1 MELKIEYI
9 AVDDL
14 KPYERNT
21 RKHGEEDVE
30 GIIKS
35 IEKCGFNDPIGI
47 WSDKNIIVEG
57 HGRLMAAKQLGME
70 TVPCIRLDHLD
81 DKGRREYAIL
91 HNATAELSIW
101 DKDFLSME
109 LPELDLDDFNFDF
122 GIDTDA
128 EEETEI
134 VEDEAPEVDEE
145 NEPITKLGD
154 IWQLGRHRLMCGDS
168 TDKAT
173 VELLMNGNKADMVF
187 TDPPYGYNYQ
197 SNMREKTSKFDVI
210 ENDDKI
216 LDFFPCIQSVCDG
229 FVYICTTWKTADKW
243 IELFKQYYDLTNV
256 IIWDKG
262 GGGIGDL
269 FHTFSTDYEMILVC
283 NNGHEI
289 KGKRYGSVWN
299 FTNQEITKMKKEEL
313 LNIVLEQ
320 KKFYSIWQEKKDNP
334 NEYVHPT
341 QKPVSLSARAIR
353 SSTEI
358 GNNVIDLFGGSG
370 STIMACE
377 QTGRNCYTMELDP
390 KYCDVIIQRFE
401 NFTGTKAVKLN

>member
-1 MELKIEYI
+1 MDIKNILVK
-9 AVDDL
+9 DL
-14 KPYERNT
+14 IPY
-21 RKHGEEDVE
+21 
-30 GIIKS
+30 
-35 IEKCGFNDPIGI
+35 
-47 WSDKNIIVEG
+47 DKNTKKHDDVQINNVAESIKQYGFVQPIVIDKNNVVVIG
-57 HGRLMAAKQLGME
+57 HCRLLAAKKLKMAD
-70 TVPCIRLDHLD
+70 VPCVCVEDLTEEQVKALRIVDN
-81 DKGRREYAIL
+81 KSNE
-91 HNATAELSIW
+91 SPW
-101 DKDFLSME
+101 DFDFLADE
-109 LPELDLDDFNFDF
+109 LVDLDLSDFSFDF
-122 GIDTDA
+122 GIDADA
-128 EEETEI
+128 EEETKI
-134 VEDEAPEVDEE
+134 VEDEAPEVDKG

-216 LDFFPCIQSVCDG
+216 LDFFPCIQAVCDG

-269 FHTFSTDYEMILVC
+269 FHTFLTDYEMILVC

-313 LNIVLEQ
+313 LNIILEQ
-320 KKFYSIWQEKKDNP
+320 KKFCSIWQEKKDNP

-353 SSTEI
+353 SSTDI
-358 GNNVIDLFGGSG
+358 GNNVLDLFGGSG
-370 STIMACE
+370 STVMACE

-401 NFTGTKAVKLN
+401 NFTGEKAVKLN

>member
-1 MELKIEYI
+1 MDIKNILVK
-9 AVDDL
+9 DL
-14 KPYERNT
+14 IPY
-21 RKHGEEDVE
+21 
-30 GIIKS
+30 
-35 IEKCGFNDPIGI
+35 
-47 WSDKNIIVEG
+47 DKNTKKHDDVQINNVAESIKQYGFVHPIVIDKNNVVVIG
-57 HGRLMAAKQLGME
+57 HCRLLAAKKLKMAD
-70 TVPCIRLDHLD
+70 VPCVCVEDLTEEQVKALRIVDN
-81 DKGRREYAIL
+81 KSNE
-91 HNATAELSIW
+91 SPW
-101 DKDFLSME
+101 DFDFLADE
-109 LPELDLDDFNFDF
+109 LVDLDLSDFSFDF
-122 GIDTDA
+122 GIDADA
-128 EEETEI
+128 EEETKI
-134 VEDEAPEVDEE
+134 VEDEAPEVDKG

-216 LDFFPCIQSVCDG
+216 LDFFPCIQAVCDG

-269 FHTFSTDYEMILVC
+269 FHTFLTDYEMILVC

-313 LNIVLEQ
+313 LNIILEQ
-320 KKFYSIWQEKKDNP
+320 KKFCSIWQEKKDNP

-353 SSTEI
+353 SSTDI
-358 GNNVIDLFGGSG
+358 GNNVLDLFGGSG
-370 STIMACE
+370 STVMACE

-401 NFTGTKAVKLN
+401 NFTGEKAVKLN